1 MDVGRVVGMV
11 QGRSRISWY
20 DEVLMSEVRVRARRP
35 RASGGKVGM
44 LKSVRGIW
52 APLAVEGSL
61 VVWGVEDGGGAG
73 AFCCWGGGSGKE

>member
-1 MDVGRVVGMV
+1 
-11 QGRSRISWY
+11 
-20 DEVLMSEVRVRARRP
+20 MSEVRVRARRP

-61 VVWGVEDGGGAG
+61 VAWGVEEGGGAG
-73 AFCCWGGGSGKE
+73 AFCCWGG